1 LSIKCYVNNNPDG
14 QLALLTTLM
23 PPPEDNPNDEVNGN
37 FKSIIYNKNTNLSKL
52 ILIKFIIFMY
62 YMNTYKNNKWK

>member
-1 LSIKCYVNNNPDG
+1 
-14 QLALLTTLM
+14 M

-62 YMNTYKNNKWK
+62 YMNTYKNNK